1 MQWKPRLMTLSSL
14 PLKPLTAHPRRRL
27 RLRIR
32 AFRYGLDGLV
42 VANLAVM
49 GASVS
54 TNPFNVVW
62 QLLWIFYGL
71 TAAAAVGLVS
81 AILVVLPVLDA
92 RSAAKVGASNL
103 GVGSAAVAGLISADA
118 SACPHQMPLN
128 ACPES
133 SRKP

>member
-1 MQWKPRLMTLSSL
+1 MWRFFHLLDDLTSMPLRPLSH
-14 PLKPLTAHPRRRL
+14 TRRRL
-27 RLRIR
+27 RFRIR

-54 TNPFNVVW
+54 TNPFNIVW

-92 RSAAKVGASNL
+92 RSAAKVDTTSW
-103 GVGSAAVAGLISADA
+103 
-118 SACPHQMPLN
+118 
-128 ACPES
+128 S
-133 SRKP
+133 SRSVLRCCIS